1 MYDSGLVHSYFMRRM
16 TLSDDE
22 YDAEAEPIFIK
33 IPVELMAPSLDQ
45 CILLGIL
52 GEYYAVDAYI
62 LIDAIE
68 EDATCPGKIA
78 ITPFGLVSNIT
89 LLLTSSFEDG
99 VEVITGL
106 ITPYG
111 EFALGF
117 FDGNQM
123 ISPIIDDNLIKS
135 LRLKTSDEVQAAHN
149 DFLESIKCSDCEEH
163 VYIPNALYT

>member
-1 MYDSGLVHSYFMRRM
+1 MYDSGLVRSYFMRRM

-22 YDAEAEPIFIK
+22 YDDEAEPIFIK
-33 IPVELMAPSLDQ
+33 IPVELMTPSLDQ

-89 LLLTSSFEDG
+89 LLLASSFEDG

-123 ISPIIDDNLIKS
+123 
-135 LRLKTSDEVQAAHN
+135 V
-149 DFLESIKCSDCEEH
+149 
-163 VYIPNALYT
+163 

>member
-22 YDAEAEPIFIK
+22 YDDEAEPIFIK

-45 CILLGIL
+45 CILLEVL
-52 GEYYAVDAYI
+52 SEYYAVDAYI
-62 LIDAIE
+62 LIDNIE

-89 LLLTSSFEDG
+89 LLLTSSFENG

-123 ISPIIDDNLIKS
+123 VSPIVDDNLIRS
-135 LRLKTSDEVQAAHN
+135 LRLKASDEIQAAHN
-149 DFLESIKCSDCEEH
+149 DFLESIECSDCRER
-163 VYIPNALYT
+163 VYIPNVLYA